1 MVAIVVSWSSWPP
14 VPQSLAAHIL
24 GWVFIAAGVGI
35 AAATRVAMGSSFTP
49 FPKPRGALVTKGPF
63 RLVRNPFYL
72 GLLLICAGGS
82 LERSWIGLGL
92 TVLLGLLW
100 AAKVRTEERY
110 LAARFP
116 EYADYRQR
124 VRYRLVPFVY

>member
-1 MVAIVVSWSSWPP
+1 
-14 VPQSLAAHIL
+14 
-24 GWVFIAAGVGI
+24 
-35 AAATRVAMGSSFTP
+35 
-49 FPKPRGALVTKGPF
+49 VTKGPF

-92 TVLLGLLW
+92 TVLLRLLW